1 MSDNSWKDFA
11 AGTLG
16 GFAGKLLD
24 YPLDTVKTLL
34 QVNSSAAAS
43 TTTTT
48 TTTATTDGPIVY
60 RGAFHCLRHTIE
72 TNGVQG
78 LYKGISAPL
87 LGSMAENAVLFFMYS
102 HFKRW
107 IALASGGT
115 DPILASKRADQQQQ
129 QYDGT
134 TDYNDNDMS
143 LLQLSFAGAG
153 AGFGAAFVLTPFELV
168 KCRLQVQNS
177 LSSGFRAYSGPID
190 VIVQT
195 VKTEGI
201 IKGLYRG
208 HLSTL
213 LREIPGN
220 FVWYGTYEGMLLYD
234 D

>member
-1 MSDNSWKDFA
+1 
-11 AGTLG
+11 
-16 GFAGKLLD
+16 
-24 YPLDTVKTLL
+24 
-34 QVNSSAAAS
+34 
-43 TTTTT
+43 
-48 TTTATTDGPIVY
+48 
-60 RGAFHCLRHTIE
+60 
-72 TNGVQG
+72 
-78 LYKGISAPL
+78 
-87 LGSMAENAVLFFMYS
+87 MAENAVLFFMYS